1 MFHTSLPEVTLEIY
15 FIFPVLVLWVEMFIP
30 ESQVLLDSG
39 YVIYNNQRKISDPQP
54 GGGRQQFLNWQITR
68 HLTSALHTPDLY
80 ILPGWHNESKA
91 LHWMKEQKL
100 ASDSSRSCTVK
111 LICAVVYRSFS
122 GVRRQIDSQF
132 FSPQSIFPFELLQHH
147 TAGVPHAV

>member
-54 GGGRQQFLNWQITR
+54 GGGRQQFLN
-68 HLTSALHTPDLY
+68 
-80 ILPGWHNESKA
+80 
-91 LHWMKEQKL
+91 
-100 ASDSSRSCTVK
+100 
-111 LICAVVYRSFS
+111 
-122 GVRRQIDSQF
+122 
-132 FSPQSIFPFELLQHH
+132 
-147 TAGVPHAV
+147 